1 MKKLACSLIILFAGM
16 QLWAIDTES
25 VIREVTV
32 YQSGA
37 RIVREAYVNVSS
49 GNSEVVFTDLTSS
62 LRHNSIQVELEGNA
76 ILLSATSRINYLKQ
90 KENTRQVKILQDS
103 LNLIDNQLKILN
115 GEKSVY
121 AGEEKLVNENNK
133 LGSEQTGV
141 QVTELKLLSEFYRTR
156 LMDIKKQV
164 IAIEIKEN
172 DLKNAR
178 IRIQRQ
184 LNELNALQDKPTGE
198 IVLNLAA
205 NAPVRV
211 KVSITYLTSNAGWY
225 PVYDIRSESTTKPI
239 KLVYK
244 ANVFQSTGYDW
255 KDVKMSVSTRNP
267 EADQNRP
274 VLNPW
279 FIDFYQPDLQV
290 LREYK
295 SAGAPKA
302 AAMNIYQEAESDQ
315 ELKMKPMEYVV
326 TESSG
331 MMATEYA
338 IENRQSIP
346 SDSKEHLV
354 AVKEFEVDA
363 KYTYH
368 SVPKL
373 SDGVFLLAKLAD
385 FGNLS
390 LLPGKAN
397 LFNEG
402 MYVGQSNINPLTTA
416 DTLMIS
422 LGRDEKISI
431 KRTVLKDLTAK
442 QTIGTNIKETK
453 GFELLI
459 KNNKNIPVDLEIL
472 DNIPISKNK
481 DIEVNLDNE
490 GGGEFMKDYGR
501 LLWRIYLKPGENKK
515 INYSFSVKYPKDRTI
530 TGL

>member
-1 MKKLACSLIILFAGM
+1 MKKLAFFITILFAGI
-16 QLWAIDTES
+16 QSWAVDTKS
-25 VIREVTV
+25 VIKEVTI
-32 YQSGA
+32 YQNGA
-37 RIVREAYVNVSS
+37 KIVREAYVNMSS

-62 LRHNSIQVELEGNA
+62 LKQNSVQVELDGNA
-76 ILLSATSRINYLKQ
+76 ILLSATSRINYLKE
-90 KENTRQVKILQDS
+90 KEKSRQVKILQDS
-103 LNLIDNQLKILN
+103 LQLIDNQLKILA

-121 AGEEKLVNENNK
+121 AGEEKLINENNK

-141 QVTELKLLSEFYRTR
+141 QVTELKLLSDFYRTR
-156 LMDIKKQV
+156 LMDIMKKV
-164 IAIEIKEN
+164 ISIEKEEQ
-172 DLKNAR
+172 DLKNTK

-184 LNELNALQDKPTGE
+184 LNDLNALQNKPVGE

-205 NAPVRV
+205 NSTVRV
-211 KVSITYLTSNAGWY
+211 KVRVSYLTSNAGWY
-225 PVYDIRSESTTKPI
+225 PVYDIRSESTVKPI
-239 KLVYK
+239 KLIYK
-244 ANVFQSTGYDW
+244 ANVYQSTGYEW
-255 KDVKMSVSTRNP
+255 NDVKMSISTRNP

-274 VLNPW
+274 ILNPW
-279 FIDFYQPDLQV
+279 FIDFYQPVQQV

-295 SAGAPKA
+295 SARAPA
-302 AAMNIYQEAESDQ
+302 AAMNIYQEAVEEDAGAP
-315 ELKMKPMEYVV
+315 EPVRYVV

-338 IENRQSIP
+338 IENKQSIP
-346 SDSKEHLV
+346 SDSKEHMV

-373 SDGVFLLAKLAD
+373 SDGVFLLARIAD
-385 FGNLS
+385 FGSLS

-402 MYVGQSNINPLTTA
+402 MYVGQSDINPFTTA
-416 DTLMIS
+416 DTMMIS

-442 QTIGTNIKETK
+442 RTIGTNIKETK

-459 KNNKNIPVDLEIL
+459 KNNKNIPVDLEVL

-481 DIEVNLDNE
+481 EIEVNLDNE
-490 GGGEFMKDYGR
+490 GGGSLIKEYGR
-501 LLWRIYLKPGENKK
+501 LLWRIQLKSGESRK
-515 INYSFSVKYPKDRTI
+515 INYSFSVKYPKDKTI
-530 TGL
+530 SGL

>member
-1 MKKLACSLIILFAGM
+1 MKKLACFLIILFTGI
-16 QLWAIDTES
+16 QSWAVDTKS
-25 VIREVTV
+25 VIKEVTV
-32 YQSGA
+32 YQNGA
-37 RIVREAYVNVSS
+37 RIVREAYVNISP

-62 LRHNSIQVELEGNA
+62 LRQNSVQVELEGNA
-76 ILLSATSRINYLKQ
+76 ILLSATSRINYLKE
-90 KENTRQVKILQDS
+90 KEKSRQVKILQDS
-103 LNLIDNQLKILN
+103 LHLIDNQLKILA

-121 AGEEKLVNENNK
+121 AGEEKLINENNK

-141 QVTELKLLSEFYRTR
+141 QVTELKFLSDFYRTR
-156 LMDIKKQV
+156 LMDIKKKV
-164 IAIEIKEN
+164 ISIEKKEQ
-172 DLKNAR
+172 DLKNTK

-184 LNELNALQDKPTGE
+184 LNDLNALQNKPVGE

-205 NAPVRV
+205 NSAVRV
-211 KVSITYLTSNAGWY
+211 KVRISYLTSNAGWY
-225 PVYDIRSESTTKPI
+225 PVYDIRSESTVRPI

-244 ANVFQSTGYDW
+244 ANVYQSTGYDW
-255 KDVKMSVSTRNP
+255 KDVRMSVSTRNP

-274 VLNPW
+274 IFNPW
-279 FIDFYQPDLQV
+279 FIDFYQPVQQV

-295 SAGAPKA
+295 SARAPA
-302 AAMNIYQEAESDQ
+302 AAMNIYQEAVTED
-315 ELKMKPMEYVV
+315 ELDAEPIKYTV

-338 IENRQSIP
+338 IENKQSIP
-346 SDSKEHLV
+346 SDSKEHMV
-354 AVKEFEVDA
+354 AVKKFEVEA

-385 FGNLS
+385 FGSLS

-402 MYVGQSNINPLTTA
+402 MYIGQSDINPFTTA
-416 DTLMIS
+416 DTMMIS

-442 QTIGTNIKETK
+442 RTIGTNIKETK

-459 KNNKNIPVDLEIL
+459 KNNKNIPVDLEVL

-481 DIEVNLDNE
+481 EIEVNLDNE
-490 GGGEFMKDYGR
+490 GGGSLMKEYGR
-501 LLWRIYLKPGENKK
+501 LLWRIQLKPGESKK

-530 TGL
+530 SGW